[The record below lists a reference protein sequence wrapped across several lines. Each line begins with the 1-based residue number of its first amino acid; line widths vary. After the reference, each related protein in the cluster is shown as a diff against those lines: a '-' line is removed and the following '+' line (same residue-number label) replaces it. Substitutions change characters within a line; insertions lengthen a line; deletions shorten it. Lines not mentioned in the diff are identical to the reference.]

1 MVSSKHLVAYLVA
14 SIVIILAP
22 GPSVMFTIARAI
34 AWGRLIAFMTV
45 LGNAAGMGV
54 LSTGVAIGL
63 GPILQSSAVLYSAVQ
78 WAGGLYLIWLGI
90 DAIRHRVVAAVSM
103 TDVEGDTP
111 SPLRTMRQ
119 GFVVGVLNP
128 KAIVFFAAVL
138 PQFVDPQLG
147 SVTLQLISLGL
158 IFAGLAVIFDGT
170 WGFVA
175 GTARDWLS
183 SSTRRLEIMR
193 VVGGCV
199 MMILG
204 VAIVATTPLPW

>member
-1 MVSSKHLVAYLVA
+1 MVSSKHIVAYLIA
-14 SIVIILAP
+14 STVIILAP

-45 LGNAAGMGV
+45 LGNATGMAV

-78 WAGGLYLIWLGI
+78 WAGGMYLIWLGI

-103 TDVEGDTP
+103 TAVSDGAPTP
-111 SPLRTMRQ
+111 LQTMRQ

-138 PQFVDPQLG
+138 PQFVEPELG
-147 SVTLQLISLGL
+147 SVTVQLITLGL
-158 IFAGLAVIFDGT
+158 IFAVLAVIFDGT
-170 WGFVA
+170 WGFIA
-175 GTARDWLS
+175 GTAREWLS
-183 SSTRRLEIMR
+183 SSTQRLEIMR

-199 MMILG
+199 MIVLGLAIL
-204 VAIVATTPLPW
+204 ATTPLPW